1 MTKHYDV
8 IVVGAG
14 SMGMAAGYY
23 IARQG
28 VKVLLVDAFDP
39 PHDQGS
45 HYGETR
51 IIRHAYGEGR
61 EYVPLALRSQV
72 LWDELEKKT
81 HHKIFRQ
88 AGAMGFGPKGNAP
101 FIDEAIE
108 SGKEYDLN
116 VEHLTGAQTKERFPG
131 LNVPDDYSAFYE
143 PNSGFLF
150 SENCIQ
156 AYRELAEQHGAE
168 LSVNNPVKDIEAY
181 EDSVKVITE
190 KGSFTSD
197 KLIISAGSWSGK
209 IASKVGLDLPLVPT
223 RQPVAWFEADE
234 ALFNSNVFPTFMVE
248 VPSGDTDTRAIYY
261 GFPTFDGC
269 GVKVGRHDYVEAI
282 DPDTVNRDFGFDEND
297 EGHIREFLD
306 RFMPG
311 ASGALKKGVICMY
324 TRTPDGH
331 FIIDKHPE
339 HAHISIAAGF
349 AGHGFKFAS
358 VVGEILSQLAISGE
372 TSHDISIFN
381 LNRPSLRESS
391 VAKK

>member
-14 SMGMAAGYY
+14 SMGMSAGYY
-23 IARQG
+23 LARQG
-28 VKVLLVDAFDP
+28 VKTLLIDAFDP

-45 HYGETR
+45 HYGDTR

-81 HHKIFRQ
+81 HHKIFMQ
-88 AGAMGFGPKGNAP
+88 CGAMGFGPKGDAP
-101 FIDEAIE
+101 FIDEAII
-108 SGKEYDLN
+108 SGKEYNLD
-116 VEHLTGAQTKERFPG
+116 VEQLTGAEMKKQFPG
-131 LNVPDDYSAFYE
+131 LYVPDDYNAFYE

-156 AYRELAEQHGAE
+156 AYRELAEYHGAE
-168 LSVNNPVKDIEAY
+168 FSINAPVEDIEAY
-181 EDSVKVITE
+181 EDSVKVITK
-190 KGSFTSD
+190 KGIFTAD

-209 IASKVGLDLPLVPT
+209 IASKVNLKLPLIPS

-234 ALFNSNVFPTFMVE
+234 SLFNANTFPTFMVE
-248 VPSGDTDTRAIYY
+248 VPSGDTKAIYY
-261 GFPTFDGC
+261 GFPTFGGC
-269 GVKVGRHDYVEAI
+269 GVKVGRHEYVDPI
-282 DPDTVNRDFGFDEND
+282 DPSTMNREFGSGEND

-306 RFMPG
+306 RFMPK
-311 ASGALKKGVICMY
+311 ASGELKKAVICMY

-339 HAHISIAAGF
+339 HSHISIAAGF
-349 AGHGFKFAS
+349 SGHGFKFAS
-358 VVGEILSQLAISGE
+358 VVGEILSQLAMSGE
-372 TSHDISIFN
+372 TDHDISIFK
-381 LNRPSLRESS
+381 LNRPSLKEESVS
-391 VAKK
+391 K